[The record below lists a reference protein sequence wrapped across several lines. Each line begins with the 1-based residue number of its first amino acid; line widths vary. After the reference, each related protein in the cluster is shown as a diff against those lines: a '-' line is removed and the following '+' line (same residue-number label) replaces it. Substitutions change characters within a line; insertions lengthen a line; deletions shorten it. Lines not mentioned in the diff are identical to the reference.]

1 MIKLEYLKEEDLEKI
16 VEWNKNKSSD
26 YLLQWA
32 GPSYTYPLTINQ
44 VKDYYFND
52 VKKHNS
58 NIFLYKIIIVSTNEI
73 IGTIELREVDKT
85 NKIGRV
91 CRFLIGE
98 ENIRYKGIGT
108 QALKELLRIG
118 FENFNFEKITLGVF
132 DFNESA
138 IKCYEK
144 SGFLKEK
151 FIKNARK
158 AKGGYWNLYEMT
170 ILKSKWRIMNK

>member
-44 VKDYYFND
+44 VKNYYFND
-52 VKKHNS
+52 VKKDNS
-58 NIFLYKIIIVSTNEI
+58 NIFLYKIITVSTNEL
-73 IGTIELREVDKT
+73 IGTIELREVDKI

-98 ENIRYKGIGT
+98 ESIRYKGLGT

-158 AKGGYWNLYEMT
+158 AKDGYWNLYEMT
-170 ILKSKWRIMNK
+170 VLKSKWRIMNK